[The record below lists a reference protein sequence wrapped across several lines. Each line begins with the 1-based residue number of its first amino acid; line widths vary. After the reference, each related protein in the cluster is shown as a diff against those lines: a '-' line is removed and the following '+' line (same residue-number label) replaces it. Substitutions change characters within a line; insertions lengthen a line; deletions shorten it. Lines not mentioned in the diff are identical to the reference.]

1 MGPASVRAKGARSD
15 EIMKGKLIGA
25 FELLPGKILKLGRVG
40 GICDASA
47 HKRVLIE
54 IR

>member
-40 GICDASA
+40 ICDASA
-47 HKRVLIE
+47 QE
-54 IR
+54 GAN